1 MSKKRINHDNA
12 LERECIVREIWQ
24 DEGVPRI
31 GNEEVKG
38 VISRKCCSSTR
49 PDMIEKKIKMVVK
62 MKDYDQHMM
71 DSSYCIKADPNSNVA
86 VLKL

>member
-1 MSKKRINHDNA
+1 MLLKYK
-12 LERECIVREIWQ
+12 
-24 DEGVPRI
+24 
-31 GNEEVKG
+31 
-38 VISRKCCSSTR
+38 TR
-49 PDMIEKKIKMVVK
+49 YDWKKIKMVVK